1 MKAVKI
7 RSIFLGG
14 SQFTRYS
21 LSVLSLCLKERPKWK
36 SGRVFCV
43 ACYEFT
49 LTTNLVAR
57 KPAFW
62 YHLWGKQNY
71 QALFIYRSGFGH
83 RLCHVWPYFT
93 YNSAVF
99 HRIILQDKLLTHLIF
114 RTIEAHASLAQQII
128 KWQQHKTFLNK
139 QYPVIELLFSILL
152 TKTCIECDVSLK
164 ILSHE

>member
-7 RSIFLGG
+7 RYIFLGG

-21 LSVLSLCLKERPKWK
+21 LSVLSLWLKERPKWK
-36 SGRVFCV
+36 SGRVYF
-43 ACYEFT
+43 
-49 LTTNLVAR
+49 TNLVAR

-83 RLCHVWPYFT
+83 RLCHGWPYFT
-93 YNSAVF
+93 YNSAVS

-128 KWQQHKTFLNK
+128 KWQQHKTFLNE

-164 ILSHE
+164 IVSHE